1 MNKEELFLKY
11 IDEQLSQEEKLQVEL
26 LLSKSDDNII
36 LFEKIKAARNE
47 VLKNLERLNPE
58 EKVIVPPFENK
69 LANSKKSKVI
79 HFKLWHYA
87 ALAIILLG
95 LYFGIKQLSNHEED
109 QIAEVVLE
117 GVEES
122 KTIYDE
128 LDCYISPNR
137 CWNQKQL
144 VWTFIEINQ

>member
-11 IDEQLSQEEKLQVEL
+11 IDRQVTQEEKLQVEL
-26 LLSKSDDNII
+26 LLSESENNKI
-36 LFEKIKAARNE
+36 LFERIKAVRNE

-58 EKVIVPPFENK
+58 EPVIVPPFENK
-69 LANSKKSKVI
+69 QAKSKKSKVI
-79 HFKLWHYA
+79 YFRPWHYA
-87 ALAIILLG
+87 AIAVILLG
-95 LYFGIKQLSNHEED
+95 LYFGMKQLGNHDED
-109 QIAEVVLE
+109 QVVEVIPE

-122 KTIYDE
+122 KTIYEE